1 MPLKDYLQTR
11 GTMTM
16 QQPTFNVGS
25 LSNFLKKTSI
35 TIPKINTEQAQ
46 STPAFVQPKKTSKI
60 KDTFRYIGKQLM
72 KPSGIVAK
80 ELRGIG
86 ESIGDLISIA
96 SPRVSASEGIKKAAQ
111 SILKAQKGAFNVLAG
126 TEETTLTKEMEDA
139 GKMTALDKTMAI
151 GGEFILDPLWV
162 IKPVKIAAKVGQI
175 TRLAKPAKALA
186 DLIKEA
192 PAAKKLITLFSNTT
206 GNPEFDAVVKKF
218 RNLKDYREANLI
230 DDAVKLQRDIKTLGK
245 GAEEII
251 TEGLENPASLYKTT
265 EKVIPQVSKS
275 LLAKEARKV
284 EKVGQEL
291 LNNAKKTIEN
301 FDEKMVIKIANNIA
315 DFNKDKIIKGQYVTE
330 ALQFYKQ
337 TPEEIIKLGLQ
348 SKFYKETGINALEQR
363 AKEIGIIKGV
373 KEVAEVK
380 PIVDEKIINIVE
392 NLRNTYKTLLEQ
404 SKKVGLKIG
413 EIQDYAPHI
422 RTKESFLKT
431 LKENFGLGAREFGK
445 GAVEKGRKLEGT
457 IKELTEKGI
466 DIFEKNPAIQL
477 AKKGQ
482 MYAKAIT
489 SQEFAGA
496 VKKFAVE
503 KGTEVTHPALKGLKF
518 AQEQAAVIDNYYQSI
533 RPEELKIIVKT
544 FDKVQ
549 NWWKAQALISPSY
562 HIRNI
567 AGNLWNNFI
576 AGVNPIYYFK
586 AGALQKGE
594 LKSAGLI
601 EKMKKLGVIN
611 KGWYSKDIG
620 EEVIARV
627 EGVKNWKVGLNPLSQ
642 QNLAFK
648 LNKGVG
654 SVVENNARIAHYLSK
669 VADGLSPEKAA
680 ESVKKFLFDY
690 GDLTSFE
697 KNIMKRLA
705 PFYTWTRKNLP
716 IQLEG
721 LFTQPAKYVLPH
733 KIVQK
738 LEAGVEVPN
747 EKYMSQYIGEN
758 IPVRIRKNEE
768 GNTEYFLLGNW
779 LPYAQSLDILSNPL
793 DNIVAMTSPFIKTP
807 YEQLSNQ
814 STFFKDTLGQP
825 SPIERDY
832 KQQGEFL
839 GQVLRQKN
847 IQLLKN
853 IRILNDINKW
863 IDKQDPTATKDT
875 WVVKILNT
883 LFGKTATYD
892 VGKSK
897 YFYDLDTEE
906 RKQDYKKA
914 IKSAQKKGDAEKANQ
929 LIQELNE
936 FLEIRR

>member
-1 MPLKDYLQTR
+1 MPLKDYLQGATKTEIPQFK
-11 GTMTM
+11 G
-16 QQPTFNVGS
+16 GS

-35 TIPKINTEQAQ
+35 TIPEINIEQSQ

-111 SILKAQKGAFNVLAG
+111 SILKAQKGAFNVLRG
-126 TEETTLTKEMEDA
+126 KEETTLTKEMEDT

-245 GAEEII
+245 GAEKTI
-251 TEGLENPASLYKTT
+251 TEGLENPASL
-265 EKVIPQVSKS
+265 
-275 LLAKEARKV
+275 A
-284 EKVGQEL
+284 G
-291 LNNAKKTIEN
+291 
-301 FDEKMVIKIANNIA
+301 AN
-315 DFNKDKIIKGQYVTE
+315 
-330 ALQFYKQ
+330 
-337 TPEEIIKLGLQ
+337 
-348 SKFYKETGINALEQR
+348 
-363 AKEIGIIKGV
+363 
-373 KEVAEVK
+373 
-380 PIVDEKIINIVE
+380 EKIINIVE
-392 NLRNTYKTLLEQ
+392 NLKNTYKTLLEQ

-875 WVVKILNT
+875 WVVKLLNT

-892 VGKSK
+892 VDKSK

-906 RKQDYKKA
+906 REQDYKKA